1 MSGRTPPA
9 VDVVDADIAA
19 AVDQWLAAGRR
30 LASVVRLCRRPWEY
44 ATSAPL
50 ELIAAVTD
58 DGCEYRFVLKH
69 LGPRHVTGQV
79 QRIKPSFVLDPRRE
93 IEVYR
98 QLLAPSG
105 LGATLVG
112 SRIDPATDT
121 YWLLLEYVGG
131 SRLFEVGEPEAWT
144 ATARCLG
151 ALHARFAS
159 IDTVALRQSARLIE
173 CDREWYR
180 VWIDRALRFFAA
192 EDPPR
197 SRRDGTA
204 LRWLAGRYDSV
215 IDRLLSQPS
224 TVIHGEFYPSNV
236 IMTGQPDGVLPCPI
250 DWETAS
256 VGPAVLD
263 LAALMAGE
271 WGEQDRRD
279 MVAAYIAGSGART
292 TLDDLSEAAQY
303 AHIHL
308 AVQWLG
314 WFGRRRAPD
323 IQSRDW
329 LGDAID
335 RAEAL
340 GL

>member
-50 ELIAAVTD
+50 ELVAAVTD

-93 IEVYR
+93 IDVYR

-144 ATARCLG
+144 ATARWLG

-159 IDTVALRQSARLIE
+159 IDTVALRQSRGSSSAT
-173 CDREWYR
+173 
-180 VWIDRALRFFAA
+180 V
-192 EDPPR
+192 
-197 SRRDGTA
+197 SGTA
-204 LRWLAGRYDSV
+204 SGSIGHSGSSLLRTRQAPV
-215 IDRLLSQPS
+215 
-224 TVIHGEFYPSNV
+224 
-236 IMTGQPDGVLPCPI
+236 MT
-250 DWETAS
+250 A
-256 VGPAVLD
+256 
-263 LAALMAGE
+263 
-271 WGEQDRRD
+271 RRC
-279 MVAAYIAGSGART
+279 AGSPGGT
-292 TLDDLSEAAQY
+292 T
-303 AHIHL
+303 
-308 AVQWLG
+308 V
-314 WFGRRRAPD
+314 
-323 IQSRDW
+323 
-329 LGDAID
+329 
-335 RAEAL
+335 
-340 GL
+340 